1 MTPLAVIDGAAI
13 AGRLEPTDLVV
24 EAGSL
29 VALVGPNGGGKT
41 SLLRA
46 IAGVEEARGV
56 VRVGGEPVADAAP
69 NRRARLVGL
78 LPASREL
85 VWPIAV
91 RDLVAM
97 GSVTADAVAC
107 QIAAF
112 GLEGLADS
120 PIDRLSTGER
130 SRALL
135 ARLLAA
141 APRLLLLDEPLSNL
155 DPYWAIRAVELIET
169 EVRATGAAA
178 IVSLHDLHQVDRF
191 DRVLVMADGRVAFDG
206 APREFIESN
215 VLRTVFHVRREG
227 DRFAI

>member
-13 AGRLEPTDLVV
+13 AARLEPTDLVV

-46 IAGVEEARGV
+46 MAGVEEAQGV
-56 VRVGGEPVADAAP
+56 VRVVGESVADAAP

-97 GSVTADAVAC
+97 GSVAADAVAR

-112 GLEGLADS
+112 GLKGLAAS

-155 DPYWAIRAVELIET
+155 DPYWAIRAVELIEA

-191 DRVLVMADGRVAFDG
+191 DRVVVMADGRVAFDG